1 MTFSENN
8 TSAALDFESAPPLP
22 PRPKLRR
29 YLLLLVF
36 LGLVLYLFLPRI
48 SAMQHELV
56 VLASLRIPFVMLA
69 VAAQIISYLGSGYL
83 LRAVVNLS
91 PRPVSVM
98 DGALVTLGANS
109 VGTLG
114 GGALGTA
121 GMTYFWLRRRGAN
134 RGAAGLGGW
143 IPIFLNLAVLALA
156 SLGGLLVLIR
166 LKKSSTVLAAGLTLV
181 TLVLAVG
188 MGTLVWCLTHREKLG
203 GIITAVAAFL
213 ARLRRKPV
221 DHSKIETTVEHLLA
235 GWDGL
240 VQGGWRGPALGAV
253 LNTGFDMLTLCFLF
267 WAAGY
272 RAGAAMVLA
281 GYGLPQLVGKSTVI
295 LGGAGLVETSMA
307 ALYVII
313 GVPHPTAIVV
323 VLGYRLL
330 SFWLPTL
337 IGTAL
342 VPFLSK
348 RGEALASGERPM
360 S

>member
-143 IPIFLNLAVLALA
+143 IPIFLNLAVALIEGEVVPQQRLAEALHPNE
-156 SLGGLLVLIR
+156 
-166 LKKSSTVLAAGLTLV
+166 AA
-181 TLVLAVG
+181 
-188 MGTLVWCLTHREKLG
+188 
-203 GIITAVAAFL
+203 
-213 ARLRRKPV
+213 
-221 DHSKIETTVEHLLA
+221 
-235 GWDGL
+235 
-240 VQGGWRGPALGAV
+240 
-253 LNTGFDMLTLCFLF
+253 
-267 WAAGY
+267 
-272 RAGAAMVLA
+272 
-281 GYGLPQLVGKSTVI
+281 
-295 LGGAGLVETSMA
+295 
-307 ALYVII
+307 
-313 GVPHPTAIVV
+313 V
-323 VLGYRLL
+323 VLGLVGHD
-330 SFWLPTL
+330 
-337 IGTAL
+337 GT
-342 VPFLSK
+342 PFL
-348 RGEALASGERPM
+348 ALGPL
-360 S
+360 